1 MRCFYLLYGIVLAA
15 GNATRFKGE
24 KHKSLYTMWGK
35 EVIKYNVDLL
45 KKYVD
50 EVLVVIQ
57 EKDKK
62 DFQKVLENVKFVIQ
76 KEALGTAD
84 AFDCALQEIKKEGTA
99 LICNG
104 DTIMLEDFISKFLL
118 KHLMSKSKATL
129 MAISTDVNASAIIKS
144 KNDFYIDE
152 NIKNHLLKNS
162 GYYLFDTKEVK
173 KIISKVPLIDK
184 EYYITKL
191 FDYIDNKTI
200 YEYPFS
206 NHYYSFNT
214 KQEYLNAL
222 NKIQSYIQE
231 KLVENNVILLGNCQI
246 DYDSEIEPNVTLI
259 NAYIKGKSIIKTNS
273 IIEHSVVEN
282 SIIEN
287 NVHIGPF
294 SHIRDNCHLFSNVYV
309 GNFVEM
315 KNTIVKSKTKIKH
328 QSLLNDCEIG
338 EYVNIGA
345 GTISA
350 NYNGKEKQK
359 VIIKDQVFIG
369 CNSTLVAPLIIEK
382 NAFIAAGSTIT
393 ENVPAST
400 LAIARSKQI
409 HKQRKMNI

>member
-1 MRCFYLLYGIVLAA
+1 MLYGIVLA
-15 GNATRFKGE
+15 GGKSTRFKGE
-24 KHKSLYTMWGK
+24 KHKSLYSMWGK
-35 EVIKYNVDLL
+35 EVIKYNIDLL
-45 KKYVD
+45 RQYVD
-50 EVLVVIQ
+50 EILVVIQ

-62 DFQKVLENVKFVIQ
+62 DFQKVLDNVKFVIQ

-84 AFDCALQEIKKEGTA
+84 AFNYALQEIKKDGTA
-99 LICNG
+99 LVCNA
-104 DTIMLEDFISKFLL
+104 DTIMVEDFISKFLL
-118 KHLMSKSKATL
+118 QHLLSKAKASL
-129 MAISTDVNASAIIKS
+129 MAISTEANASAIIKS
-144 KNDFYIDE
+144 EKGFYIDE

-162 GYYLFDTKEVK
+162 GYYLFDTKEAK
-173 KIISKVPLIDK
+173 KEILKIPLIDK

-191 FDYIDNKTI
+191 FDYIDKKSI

-206 NHYYSFNT
+206 NHFFSFNT
-214 KQEYLNAL
+214 KQEYLNAS
-222 NKIQSYIQE
+222 NKIQNFIQE
-231 KLVENNVILLGNCQI
+231 KLLENDVILLGNCQI
-246 DYDSEIEPNVTLI
+246 DYDCEIEANTTLI
-259 NAYIKGKSIIKTNS
+259 NAYIKGKSIIKSNS
-273 IIEHSVVEN
+273 IIEHSVIEN

-294 SHIRDNCHLFSNVYV
+294 SHIRDNCHLYSNVYV

-315 KNTIVKSKTKIKH
+315 KNTIIKSKTKIKH

-345 GTISA
+345 GTITA

-359 VIIKDQVFIG
+359 VIIKDQAFIG
-369 CNSTLVAPLIIEK
+369 CNATLIAPLVIEK
-382 NAFIAAGSTIT
+382 NAFVAAGSTIN

-400 LAIARSKQI
+400 LAIARSKQV